1 MLGNLLY
8 PTLKCLAKETIDSR
22 SLFLYMH
29 TKHNHTMQCLT
40 RRHSWFLCSVSV
52 LCSTNCMPCSYN
64 GHGEQPQHSKIDSI
78 RITAIIFS
86 SLLLLLCPFFLMP
99 MQKEKK
105 NQPHESN
112 TANNGIKRT
121 MRKYESFAVVVA
133 SALLH
138 RYSIQWTTG
147 VKKSV
152 QYFKAIANRWME

>member
-22 SLFLYMH
+22 SLSLSCYMH
-29 TKHNHTMQCLT
+29 TKHNHTIRCLT
-40 RRHSWFLCSVSV
+40 RRHSWFLCSMSV
-52 LCSTNCMPCSYN
+52 WCSTNCMPRSYN

-86 SLLLLLCPFFLMP
+86 LLLLCPFFSHANA
-99 MQKEKK
+99 KEKK
-105 NQPHESN
+105 RTQPHESN

-121 MRKYESFAVVVA
+121 MRKYESFTVVVA

-147 VKKSV
+147 VKKKRPI
-152 QYFKAIANRWME
+152 F